1 MAAALALFE
10 GEHDFAAFASL
21 QGYQGSTVRACYRA
35 TCSACS
41 WFDQPVL
48 AIELVASG
56 FLRHMVRSIVGTVLQ
71 VGQQRLTQH
80 DVAEILRSGERG
92 RAGPTAAAH
101 GLALLAVGYPEEET
115 TPEMQTRLERG

>member
-1 MAAALALFE
+1 
-10 GEHDFAAFASL
+10 
-21 QGYQGSTVRACYRA
+21 
-35 TCSACS
+35 
-41 WFDQPVL
+41 
-48 AIELVASG
+48 
-56 FLRHMVRSIVGTVLQ
+56 MVRSIVGTVLQ

-80 DVAEILRSGERG
+80 DVVEILRSGERG